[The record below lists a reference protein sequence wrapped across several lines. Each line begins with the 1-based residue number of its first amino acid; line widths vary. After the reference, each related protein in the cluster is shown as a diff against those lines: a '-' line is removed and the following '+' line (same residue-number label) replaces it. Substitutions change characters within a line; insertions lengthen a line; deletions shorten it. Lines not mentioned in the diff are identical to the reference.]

1 MPKNAYQ
8 MANGMSTDWVIRIM
22 QPGDLA
28 FAAACTQ
35 AEGWASEDFTT
46 LQGFHLVDPGGCLL
60 AEVDGEP
67 AGICIATH
75 YGESGFIGELIVRP
89 QHRGL
94 GLGAALLDEGVRR
107 LQARGARTIYLDGVL
122 KAVGLYER
130 HGFRKLSRSW
140 RFSGRLPASPQPQI
154 FPMQSHHLPAVFA
167 LDRQAF
173 GADRSFFLGR
183 RWSLFPELAWVLLE
197 DDGQL
202 AGCILGR
209 RGPGWLSA
217 GPWVVLPHVPAPQRL
232 LLSLAQAAGATP
244 LSLGVLDLNQP
255 ACTLLGSLGFT
266 PRPDSPWR
274 MALGPDSSL
283 GASSLCYAVGSAAK
297 G

>member
-1 MPKNAYQ
+1 
-8 MANGMSTDWVIRIM
+8 MANGMSNDWVIRTM
-22 QPGDLA
+22 QPCDLA

-46 LQGFHLVDPGGCLL
+46 LQGFHIVDPGGCLL

-67 AGICIATH
+67 AGICVATY
-75 YGESGFIGELIVRP
+75 YGASGFIGELIVRSE
-89 QHRGL
+89 HRGL
-94 GLGAALLDEGVRR
+94 GLGVALLGAGVAR

-130 HGFRKLSRSW
+130 HGFRKLTRSW
-140 RFSGRLPASPQPQI
+140 RFTGRLDGSPQPNVY
-154 FPMQSHHLPAVFA
+154 PLEAHHLPAVFA
-167 LDRQAF
+167 LDEAAF
-173 GADRSFFLGR
+173 GADRRFFLGR

-197 DDGQL
+197 HGQL

-217 GPWVVLPHVPAPQRL
+217 GPWVVLPHVPSPQRL

-244 LSLGVLDLNQP
+244 LSLGVLDLNRP
-255 ACTLLGSLGFT
+255 ACALLGSLGFT

-274 MALGPDSSL
+274 MALGTGGDL
-283 GASSLCYAVGSAAK
+283 GVSPCCYAVGSAAK